1 MDTVWSSNGLDIKT
15 VEADVTSIT
24 NISVEYTAY
33 YTIEQLNETDDGR
46 VYQCKVVIDASSPII
61 ADENI
66 TLHTTSKYTY
76 IIHTAKY
83 TWLYFLLQQF

>member
-61 ADENI
+61 ADDNI
-66 TLHTTSKYTY
+66 TLHTTSKYT
-76 IIHTAKY
+76 
-83 TWLYFLLQQF
+83 